1 MRNLDFAGFDKELM
15 KFLEQIVS
23 HYDVTSIKD
32 SIIQPVTFPYYTL
45 IRLLCTNKVN
55 WDNQSLI

>member
-15 KFLEQIVS
+15 KFLEHIVS

-32 SIIQPVTFPYYTL
+32 SIQPVMLPY
-45 IRLLCTNKVN
+45 
-55 WDNQSLI
+55 